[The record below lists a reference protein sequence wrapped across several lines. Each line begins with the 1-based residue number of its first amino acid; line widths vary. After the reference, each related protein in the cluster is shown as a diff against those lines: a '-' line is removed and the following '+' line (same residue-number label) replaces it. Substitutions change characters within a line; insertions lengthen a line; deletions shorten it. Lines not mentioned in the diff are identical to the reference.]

1 MDLCIILLPRFVC
14 AHTIALIHLNS
25 KVGFS
30 SFQLLAVVRAHVTA
44 LGGNAMV
51 SFYMSE
57 LTLVDNPHKNQVDCL
72 CPQRIPNEINFTNSL
87 LMSISNSQG
96 QTLISVGGDV
106 VFVSYFS
113 GYDHNAAH

>member
-1 MDLCIILLPRFVC
+1 M
-14 AHTIALIHLNS
+14 
-25 KVGFS
+25 
-30 SFQLLAVVRAHVTA
+30 VRAHVTA

-57 LTLVDNPHKNQVDCL
+57 LTLVDNPHKNQVDVFL
-72 CPQRIPNEINFTNSL
+72 FSKHLLNEPNCANSL
-87 LMSISNSQG
+87 LMSISNFQG

-113 GYDHNAAH
+113 GNDHNNAAH

>member
-1 MDLCIILLPRFVC
+1 M
-14 AHTIALIHLNS
+14 
-25 KVGFS
+25 
-30 SFQLLAVVRAHVTA
+30 VRAHVTA

-57 LTLVDNPHKNQVDCL
+57 LTLVDNPHKNQVSVGLIQLRGHLND
-72 CPQRIPNEINFTNSL
+72 IVFSF
-87 LMSISNSQG
+87 QG

-113 GYDHNAAH
+113 GNEYAH